1 MAAPSTETRAQRQG
15 RIDTRVAELRARAAT
30 KQATADRIFAAS
42 NQDHAFWA
50 QPACGNAAGRAFARH
65 RDRERNRLAKAAS
78 LAAEATEL
86 RERADALAARGAVV
100 AGDAKSAREAQIAV
114 CDVSVGDM
122 VDTAHFGLRR
132 VLKVNTK
139 TVLVEGSFGPLKVEK
154 QYVRRAA

>member
-1 MAAPSTETRAQRQG
+1 M
-15 RIDTRVAELRARAAT
+15 
-30 KQATADRIFAAS
+30 
-42 NQDHAFWA
+42 
-50 QPACGNAAGRAFARH
+50 
-65 RDRERNRLAKAAS
+65 AKAAS